1 MPYQTKVHIAKLIK
15 DLREQFPYDATTA
28 LIVEAVANSIDAGAQ
43 TIKIGIQGNGYM
55 VTIVDNGR
63 GMTEE
68 EFIEYHNIAGETK
81 TRGSSIGFAGI
92 GAKIFLDR
100 ASSVYTETKSVSYR
114 GATEWGFAGD
124 DLEWDY
130 VESRNMIRDNGTAV
144 EITVANAFDR
154 ELLTV
159 SRIGEIVTEHYN
171 YALSPAF
178 GSLSVY
184 VEDDKVVPTFS
195 APEIIEK
202 EKRVSVRYGSK
213 VVPCVFTF
221 TKTDL
226 KEALHGIAV
235 VVRGKTVT
243 RWSFN
248 QAMIYPSRI
257 TGYVKADHLISI
269 LTTTKTDF
277 NRQTAIWRQFV
288 GKVGRT
294 FSEWLTAIGAKPR
307 VDPHTE
313 RQQMVEL
320 IEADLREVFSD
331 DEIQKLL
338 LDPFQG
344 LFPRKTTIVHSEGD
358 DLGSIVEGVQL
369 TSGTFGDTGDGS
381 GVETLGPDDGP
392 GAVADPEGE
401 TPITKRL
408 RRIRGGVRIN
418 FSPSVNDYREA
429 WIDLSLPAITVNS
442 EHPAFLAADFMGAY
456 HYHILN
462 CVFDVLSEAK
472 EEKERPN
479 IRQKLFEVWNR
490 IQGR

>member
-1 MPYQTKVHIAKLIK
+1 MPHQTKVHIAKLIK

-28 LIVEAVANSIDAGAQ
+28 LIVEAVANSIDAEAQ
-43 TIKIGIQGNGYM
+43 TIKIGIQGNGYK
-55 VTIVDNGR
+55 VTITDNGK

-81 TRGSSIGFAGI
+81 TRGTSIGFAGI

-100 ASSVYTETKSVSYR
+100 ASSVYTETKSASYH

-130 VESRNMIRDNGTAV
+130 VDSRKMIKDKGTAV
-144 EITVANAFDR
+144 EITVSNAFDR
-154 ELLTV
+154 ELLTA
-159 SRIGEIVTEHYN
+159 SRIKEIVTEHYN

-178 GSLSVY
+178 GRLSVY
-184 VEDDKVVPTFS
+184 VEDDKVAPTFPT
-195 APEIIEK
+195 PEIIEK
-202 EKRVSVRYGSK
+202 EERIFIRYGGK

-226 KEALHGIAV
+226 KEAVQGIAV

-257 TGYVKADHLISI
+257 TGYVKADHLINI

-307 VDPHTE
+307 VDSQTA

-344 LFPRKTTIVHSEGD
+344 LFPRKTAIMHSEGD
-358 DLGSIVEGVQL
+358 ELGRTVEGVQL
-369 TSGTFGDTGDGS
+369 TTGTFGGTGDGS
-381 GVETLGPDDGP
+381 GVETLGPDDGQ

-401 TPITKRL
+401 NPITRRL

-418 FSPSVNDYREA
+418 FSPSESDCREA
-429 WIDLSLPAITVNS
+429 WIDYSLPAIVVNS
-442 EHPAFLAADFMGAY
+442 EHSAFHAADLMGAY
-456 HYHILN
+456 DYHILN
-462 CVFDVLSEAK
+462 CVFDVLSEGK
-472 EEKERPN
+472 DEKERPI

-490 IQGR
+490 IQRR